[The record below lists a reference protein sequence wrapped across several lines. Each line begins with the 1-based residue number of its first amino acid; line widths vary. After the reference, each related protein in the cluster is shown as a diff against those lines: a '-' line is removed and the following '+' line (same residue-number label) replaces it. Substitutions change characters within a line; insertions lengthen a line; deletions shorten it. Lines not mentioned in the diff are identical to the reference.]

1 MYNNNNKIANISNSE
16 LTFFYVCVCVY
27 ALDKRTKNLQ
37 RCQLGAGLSHLY
49 THIQANTNPRDRRRD
64 MANQVQTLPSVGW
77 SDLKQIGPQF

>member
-16 LTFFYVCVCVY
+16 LTFLCVCVYVY

-49 THIQANTNPRDRRRD
+49 THKHK
-64 MANQVQTLPSVGW
+64 QTLTPETEEEIW
-77 SDLKQIGPQF
+77 PTRYRLYLQ